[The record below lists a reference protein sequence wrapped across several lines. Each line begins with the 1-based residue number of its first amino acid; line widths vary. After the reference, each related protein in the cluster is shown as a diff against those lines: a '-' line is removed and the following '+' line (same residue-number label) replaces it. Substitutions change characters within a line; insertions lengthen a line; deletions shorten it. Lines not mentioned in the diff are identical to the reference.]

1 MSRQQWGWIAAIGLA
16 LLFALVTGKYAYDAH
31 ALGAPTAGIVTA
43 AMWAVPILAGLAGV
57 IGVLGAIQASFKAL
71 VIRAVNSLAAR
82 LAIIAAGLAAGVAF
96 LVAALTAE
104 PPRTWTCS
112 VTGPRL
118 AAPDASRCAADAQAR
133 MRSFQLRLVR
143 ASDPGDAPI
152 LRAVVR
158 DRAAS
163 SVAVDSDRGG
173 LCAANGPDQPTR
185 GESRLELSA
194 DCGVD
199 RVYPVNLHLCDAAAT
214 ATATAGA
221 AAAQLA
227 AAVKLEI
234 REGNHAS
241 GVACQ

>member
-82 LAIIAAGLAAGVAF
+82 LAIIAAGLAAGVVF
-96 LVAALTAE
+96 LIAALAAE

-112 VTGPRL
+112 VTGPKL
-118 AAPDASRCAADAQAR
+118 AAADASRCAPDARAR
-133 MRSFQLRLVR
+133 MRSFQLRVVR
-143 ASDPGDAPI
+143 DGDPGEPPI

-185 GESRLELSA
+185 GESRLALTA

-214 ATATAGA
+214 GTTGG

-227 AAVKLEI
+227 AAVRLEI
-234 REGNHAS
+234 RESNHAS
-241 GVACQ
+241 GVTCQ